1 MEVEDRVS
9 ASHFLTTFAGLA
21 RQLGI
26 ETSEQ
31 ELRRAYALNDDDVPY
46 SQLAAVISDVGFHVR
61 RIELE
66 WDDLA
71 HFKTSMPAMIG
82 MKDGTFL
89 LADGIVEGTPQGTVI
104 LARDPATGDDT
115 IALDEQRFARL
126 CAGDIVLLRRR
137 YRATDIDQPF
147 GFKLILSLLLQEH
160 RLVRDIG
167 LASVA
172 LTFFA
177 ILPMVLMIVIMERV
191 LVNKSYSTLG
201 VLMGAVAI
209 MITFEMILSYA
220 RRLFMQVLACRI
232 DGRLTIYVLDR
243 LMGLQMEFFEQN
255 PTGLIQSKLSNLWK
269 IRHFLTGRLLKT
281 FLDTTTL
288 VVILPILL
296 YFNWALTLVVLA
308 LSACLAGIVYAY
320 LGAIGRANY
329 KVVRCEQ
336 AKNTHL
342 VESIY
347 GMRTIKSLALEGRR
361 RSEWDRLVANAVKAT
376 YELGEVANQPETL
389 SVPFERLIFSGNL
402 ILGAWLAITYPEM
415 FSPGVLVAFVMLS
428 SRAAAPLVALAQ
440 LMQDIGEVREAIVMV
455 GTVVN
460 APPEISR
467 AGTGLRQPIE
477 GQVTFD
483 RIDFRYSAA
492 AALALDNATFTI
504 PKGTIFGIM
513 GRSGSGKT
521 TVTRLLQG
529 LNAQYEGMIKI
540 DGMDLREIDLQH
552 LRTNIGVVAQENF
565 LFSGTIRENIGIAKP
580 HATFSEIVR
589 VAQLAGAE
597 EFIER
602 MPKGYE
608 TVLSEGAANLSGGQR
623 QRLAIARALIL
634 DPPILI
640 LDEATSALDAESE
653 AIINANLMRIA
664 DGRTIICVSHRLAM
678 LVKANQIMVMEKG
691 QVDDIGSHD
700 ELVHRNEIYKHMWF
714 TQNPTSQVN
723 NSGKIAA
730 ISA

>member
-104 LARDPATGDDT
+104 LARDPSTGDDT

-296 YFNWALTLVVLA
+296 YFNWALTSMPISEQLA
-308 LSACLAGIVYAY
+308 EQTIRWCGASRPRTRTWSRAFMACGQSSRLRSRAVAGLNGTAWS
-320 LGAIGRANY
+320 R
-329 KVVRCEQ
+329 
-336 AKNTHL
+336 
-342 VESIY
+342 
-347 GMRTIKSLALEGRR
+347 MRSKPPMNWARWRTSRKRF
-361 RSEWDRLVANAVKAT
+361 RS
-376 YELGEVANQPETL
+376 
-389 SVPFERLIFSGNL
+389 
-402 ILGAWLAITYPEM
+402 
-415 FSPGVLVAFVMLS
+415 LS
-428 SRAAAPLVALAQ
+428 S
-440 LMQDIGEVREAIVMV
+440 G
-455 GTVVN
+455 
-460 APPEISR
+460 
-467 AGTGLRQPIE
+467 
-477 GQVTFD
+477 
-483 RIDFRYSAA
+483 
-492 AALALDNATFTI
+492 
-504 PKGTIFGIM
+504 
-513 GRSGSGKT
+513 
-521 TVTRLLQG
+521 
-529 LNAQYEGMIKI
+529 
-540 DGMDLREIDLQH
+540 
-552 LRTNIGVVAQENF
+552 
-565 LFSGTIRENIGIAKP
+565 
-580 HATFSEIVR
+580 
-589 VAQLAGAE
+589 
-597 EFIER
+597 
-602 MPKGYE
+602 
-608 TVLSEGAANLSGGQR
+608 
-623 QRLAIARALIL
+623 
-634 DPPILI
+634 
-640 LDEATSALDAESE
+640 
-653 AIINANLMRIA
+653 
-664 DGRTIICVSHRLAM
+664 
-678 LVKANQIMVMEKG
+678 
-691 QVDDIGSHD
+691 
-700 ELVHRNEIYKHMWF
+700 
-714 TQNPTSQVN
+714 
-723 NSGKIAA
+723 
-730 ISA
+730 